1 MGLYRSDRDA
11 DRDIETETR
20 QEGAEWNKEAQEMG
34 KGQWPA
40 GCPVR
45 PLLSPICILSPC
57 HSSEGHSMPTGC
69 FLVPRPS
76 DRQEGG
82 IKREQVEKRGWRETG
97 LGRPLPASPATP
109 WTMSSRHPPAGAA
122 EGQAHTGPGVPGHEG
137 DGDPLP
143 AKGQLQLRKPCVWTA
158 GCPLS
163 PVASAGLC
171 LCIPSQLEQISL
183 EEHVVAKK
191 K

>member
-11 DRDIETETR
+11 DRDTETETR

-109 WTMSSRHPPAGAA
+109 GPCPAAI
-122 EGQAHTGPGVPGHEG
+122 
-137 DGDPLP
+137 
-143 AKGQLQLRKPCVWTA
+143 R
-158 GCPLS
+158 
-163 PVASAGLC
+163 
-171 LCIPSQLEQISL
+171 QLEL
-183 EEHVVAKK
+183 RRAKPILGLGFLGMK
-191 K
+191 GMGTRCQ

>member
-1 MGLYRSDRDA
+1 MLGPEKVLNLSYWMLLVELEQCLRKACVITVHAAAWRKGLEPVRRPMWDCIGVTETQIDT
-11 DRDIETETR
+11 ETETR
-20 QEGAEWNKEAQEMG
+20 QEGAEWNKEAQETG

-40 GCPVR
+40 GRPVR
-45 PLLSPICILSPC
+45 SLLSPICILSPC

-109 WTMSSRHPPAGAA
+109 WTMSSLPPAS
-122 EGQAHTGPGVPGHEG
+122 
-137 DGDPLP
+137 
-143 AKGQLQLRKPCVWTA
+143 WN
-158 GCPLS
+158 
-163 PVASAGLC
+163 
-171 LCIPSQLEQISL
+171 
-183 EEHVVAKK
+183 
-191 K
+191 